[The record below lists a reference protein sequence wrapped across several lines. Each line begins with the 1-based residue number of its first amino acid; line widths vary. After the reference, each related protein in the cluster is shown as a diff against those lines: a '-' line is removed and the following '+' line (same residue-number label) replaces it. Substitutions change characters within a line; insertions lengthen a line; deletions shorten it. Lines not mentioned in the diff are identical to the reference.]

1 MFSKWSTNV
10 THYYHYVFQEHG
22 LKMFCLPLAIPIV
35 HVSQQLVYLE
45 SYCSVLGTVFTVRH
59 ELKVT

>member
-1 MFSKWSTNV
+1 
-10 THYYHYVFQEHG
+10 
-22 LKMFCLPLAIPIV
+22 MFCLPLAIPIV
-35 HVSQQLVYLE
+35 NVSQQLVYLE